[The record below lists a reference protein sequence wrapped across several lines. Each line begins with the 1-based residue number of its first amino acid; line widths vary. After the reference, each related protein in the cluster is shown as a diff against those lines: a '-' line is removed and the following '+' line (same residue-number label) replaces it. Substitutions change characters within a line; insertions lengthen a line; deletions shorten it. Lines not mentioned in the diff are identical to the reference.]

1 MNFFLEL
8 RRHGKLAEKRN
19 PMYEKSKFARFW
31 GYLMATFW
39 IGYLIFFGTMFGFAF
54 GGGAREA
61 YHVMSGGF
69 IFVLFLDVLLRIPF
83 QKIPTQEA
91 KPYMLLPIR
100 RKRIFDFLLIRSGM
114 SGFNLLWL
122 FLFVPFSIIS
132 ITRFYGVA
140 GVVGYCVGVWLLML
154 VNNYW
159 FLLCR
164 TLTGEHIAWVALPIA
179 VYGAVAAA
187 MFIPDESPL
196 FDLSM
201 ELGEGFI
208 RWQPLAFL
216 LVIAVI
222 VALWGINRSLIGR
235 LIYNELN
242 KVEDTRVKHVS
253 EYKFLDRY
261 GEIGEYM
268 RLELK
273 LMTRNKICRSS
284 LISVCIIVIMF
295 SLLLSFSDVY
305 DGEGM
310 KNFILIY
317 NFIIFGLL
325 FLSTIMGYEGNYLD
339 GLMSRKESIF
349 SLLRAKYLVY
359 GLGELIPFVLM
370 IPAIVMGKLSLL
382 ACVAWP
388 IFTVGLVYFFLFQ
401 MAVYNV
407 STIDLNTKVG
417 SRKNLGTGM
426 QNLIS
431 FGAIGV
437 PLMLQF
443 ALTAVLE
450 ESTVHLILI
459 VIGVGFIATS
469 KMWIHNVYLRFMKRR
484 YQNMEG
490 FRASRQK

>member
-19 PMYEKSKFARFW
+19 PMYEKSKFAKFW
-31 GYLMATFW
+31 GYLMAAFW
-39 IGYLIFFGTMFGFAF
+39 IGYLIFFGTLFGLAF
-54 GGGAREA
+54 GAGAREA
-61 YHVMSGGF
+61 YHVMSGGLL
-69 IFVLFLDVLLRIPF
+69 FVLFLDFLLRIPF

-91 KPYMLLPIR
+91 KPYMLLPVR
-100 RKRIFDFLLIRSGM
+100 RKRIFDFLLIRSGL

-122 FLFVPFSIIS
+122 FMFVPFSIIS
-132 ITRFYGVA
+132 ITRFYGIA
-140 GVVGYCVGVWLLML
+140 GVVGYCVGIWLLML

-159 FLLCR
+159 YLLCR
-164 TLTGEHIAWVALPIA
+164 TLTGEHIAWVALPIG
-179 VYGAVAAA
+179 VYGALAAA
-187 MFIPDESPL
+187 MFLPDESPL

-201 ELGEGFI
+201 EMGEGFI
-208 RWQPLAFL
+208 QWNLLTFI
-216 LVIAVI
+216 LVIAAI
-222 VALWGINRSLIGR
+222 VLFWLVNRLLIGH

-284 LISVCIIVIMF
+284 LISVCVIVIMF

-305 DGEGM
+305 DGAGM

-325 FLSTIMGYEGNYLD
+325 FLSPIMCYEGNYID

-349 SLLRAKYLVY
+349 SLLRAKYMVY

-388 IFTVGLVYFFLFQ
+388 IFTVGVVYFGLFQ

-407 STIDLNTKVG
+407 NTIDLNTKVG
-417 SRKNLGTGM
+417 SRKSMGTGM

-437 PLMLQF
+437 PLILQF
-443 ALTAVLE
+443 VLTTLLE

-459 VIGVGFIATS
+459 VIGLGFIVTS
-469 KMWIHNVYLRFMKRR
+469 KLWIYNVYQRFMKRR

-490 FRASRQK
+490 FRSSRQR